1 MPRWTRCWHG
11 SRPGT
16 GGAPTAAHAAA
27 RGALNLVQ
35 DWLADDRLATTRLV
49 VATRGAVHAGGE
61 QDAPDVG
68 AATVWGLLRS
78 AQAEAPDRIVLV
90 DLDHAD
96 EGTEPSVSSA
106 PLSALVASGE
116 PQAALRGGETLLP
129 RLRRLPAKASDGSPA
144 EPVWDPE
151 GTVVVTGGTGALGS
165 LFARHLVARHGVR
178 HLLLLSRRG
187 EDAPGAGELMA
198 DLAALGARV
207 TVRAVDVAD
216 REALAAALA
225 TVPDGHPLTGVVH
238 AAGILDNGL
247 VSAQTPESL
256 AAVLRPK
263 ADAAWH
269 LHELTKDVD
278 LSAFVLF
285 SSSVGVVGGP
295 GQSNYA
301 AANAFL
307 DALAEHRTRLGLPA
321 KSLAWG
327 LWDLGHGINAGLD
340 ANDLKRFTREG
351 FRQVSPEAGTA
362 LFDAALDGS
371 AATVVALP
379 ADLSAMRAH
388 GRVPA
393 VFGALVRV
401 ANRRT
406 AQSGTVAAESFA
418 QRLAGLSVPERRQAA
433 LDLVRVE
440 VAAALGH
447 SGPDAVPA
455 ERAFQ
460 EMGFDSMTAVEL
472 RNRLIAASGARL
484 AAAVVFDHPT
494 PEALAEHLLGEV
506 APEAAGDPAQPLLS
520 ELDRLEASLSALAG
534 DGRARSAVSVRLQ
547 TILSRL
553 NEAAG
558 PDESSDVVSSLD
570 SASADDL
577 FDFIDNQLGRS
588 AN

>member
-1 MPRWTRCWHG
+1 M
-11 SRPGT
+11 
-16 GGAPTAAHAAA
+16 
-27 RGALNLVQ
+27 
-35 DWLADDRLATTRLV
+35 
-49 VATRGAVHAGGE
+49 
-61 QDAPDVG
+61 
-68 AATVWGLLRS
+68 
-78 AQAEAPDRIVLV
+78 
-90 DLDHAD
+90 
-96 EGTEPSVSSA
+96 
-106 PLSALVASGE
+106 
-116 PQAALRGGETLLP
+116 
-129 RLRRLPAKASDGSPA
+129 
-144 EPVWDPE
+144 
-151 GTVVVTGGTGALGS
+151 
-165 LFARHLVARHGVR
+165 VARHGVR

-433 LDLVRVE
+433 LDLVRAE

>member
-1 MPRWTRCWHG
+1 M
-11 SRPGT
+11 
-16 GGAPTAAHAAA
+16 
-27 RGALNLVQ
+27 
-35 DWLADDRLATTRLV
+35 
-49 VATRGAVHAGGE
+49 
-61 QDAPDVG
+61 
-68 AATVWGLLRS
+68 
-78 AQAEAPDRIVLV
+78 LV

-558 PDESSDVVSSLD
+558 PDEFGCGEQPRFRVGRRPLRLHRQPARTIGELMALD
-570 SASADDL
+570 PEFRPHPAL
-577 FDFIDNQLGRS
+577 RRS
-588 AN
+588 